1 MTLHLK
7 DDALEYSDE
16 DKIKNL
22 VKKYSEF
29 INYPI
34 SLYTSRNEEFEVPID
49 ADEPESEVHVEH
61 MEEQDVEITTGDEE
75 GEVQDGPTTKKVKK

>member
-7 DDALEYSDE
+7 DDTLEYLVQ

-34 SLYTSRNEEFEVPID
+34 YLYLSKEVRKELPVANPRQDDEKGRERSQTSALRKVLSAP
-49 ADEPESEVHVEH
+49 EPRR
-61 MEEQDVEITTGDEE
+61 
-75 GEVQDGPTTKKVKK
+75 